1 MKHSLINLS
10 VCLTA
15 ACLSALAFSGCAA
28 NASRLKASP
37 KDPSRP
43 SIASIYYYISASYLY
58 YGGDFNSAGQLYNRA
73 LEQDSASPQIKKQI
87 LINAA
92 YAYVNGQM
100 SKEDAVALFAEAREK
115 QSFDSDLLNA
125 AYTVYSQANDR
136 EGQQWCISET
146 ISRYPSARA
155 YLQKFYF
162 NFSLDGSLDKDAL
175 DQAIKLAA
183 GNHDDLVL
191 AARMSTL
198 SDPQQSLN
206 LLRKALQLEN
216 RLETRKLLA
225 EMTLQ
230 YGSPEAVNALFQAY
244 LYPDDKALMLSFLQL
259 ANKNRRLEQIIG
271 LKANILQTADP
282 SLLGELA
289 FAAYLQDDTLTLNQI
304 YQSVQNRPSE
314 PEADSKLAVFLLAAS
329 LFSNEFADPQKLAG
343 MLYSIQD
350 VDDMVLYVTLRQ
362 ALNRPTGPQPE
373 AKETLVDLASAAKQK
388 LQDPLLSEYLSVAA
402 NSTQGD
408 DPALMAARNALCEK
422 FVLSGKGYEADWSA
436 VLTAYHTEKRF
447 DEKLLLLRQ
456 AVAKFPDN
464 PLFLNDLGYSLLEY
478 PDSLSE
484 AGLLI
489 TRAISLEPDNPYYQ
503 DSMAWYFY
511 LTGDPETA
519 LKHIDLPKQ
528 MENPP
533 GEIAYHIGMIL
544 RANRDSETAREF
556 FNKALQDSSNPDY
569 VQKARQA
576 LER

>member
-1 MKHSLINLS
+1 MKLSLTTLS
-10 VCLTA
+10 VCFAA
-15 ACLSALAFSGCAA
+15 ACLGMFAFSGCAA
-28 NASRLKASP
+28 NANHLKTSP

-43 SIASIYYYISASYLY
+43 NIASIYYYISASYLY

-73 LEQDSASPQIKKQI
+73 LEQDSASPHIKKQI

-100 SKEDAVALFAEAREK
+100 SKEEVETLFAEAREK

-125 AYTVYSQANDR
+125 AYTVYNQANDR
-136 EGQQWCISET
+136 QGQQWCISET

-162 NFSLDGSLDKDAL
+162 SFSLDGSLDKDAL

-206 LLRKALQLEN
+206 LLRKALQVEN
-216 RLETRKLLA
+216 RMETRNLLA

-230 YGSPEAVNALFQAY
+230 YGSPESISTLFQAY
-244 LYPDDKALMLSFLQL
+244 LYPDDKALMLSFLQM
-259 ANKNRRLEQIIG
+259 ANKNRRFEQIIG
-271 LKANILQTADP
+271 LKASILQTADP

-289 FAAYLQDDTLTLNQI
+289 FAAYLQDDSLTLNQV
-304 YQSVQNRPSE
+304 YQSVQTRPSE

-329 LFSNEFADPQKLAG
+329 LFSKDFADPQKLTG
-343 MLYSIQD
+343 LLYSIQD
-350 VDDMVLYVTLRQ
+350 VDDLVLYVTLRQ
-362 ALNRPTGPQPE
+362 ALNRLTGPQPE
-373 AKETLVDLASAAKQK
+373 SKEALVDLASAAKLK
-388 LQDPLLSEYLSVAA
+388 LQDTLLIEYLSVAA
-402 NSTQGD
+402 NSTQKD
-408 DPALMAARNALCEK
+408 DPAFLAARNALCEE
-422 FVLSGKGYEADWSA
+422 FVLAGKGYETDWSA
-436 VLTAYHTEKRF
+436 VLTAYHAEKRF
-447 DEKLLLLRQ
+447 GEKLHLLRQ
-456 AVAKFPDN
+456 AIARFPDN

-489 TRAISLEPDNPYYQ
+489 TRAISLESDNPYYQ
-503 DSMAWYFY
+503 DSMAWYFF
-511 LTGDPETA
+511 LTGDLKAA
-519 LKHIDLPKQ
+519 LIHLELPKQ

-533 GEIAYHIGMIL
+533 AEIAYHIGMIL
-544 RANRDSETAREF
+544 RANDELEAAKEYF
-556 FNKALQDSSNPDY
+556 LKALNDSSSPEY
-569 VQKARQA
+569 VQKAKQA
-576 LER
+576 LE